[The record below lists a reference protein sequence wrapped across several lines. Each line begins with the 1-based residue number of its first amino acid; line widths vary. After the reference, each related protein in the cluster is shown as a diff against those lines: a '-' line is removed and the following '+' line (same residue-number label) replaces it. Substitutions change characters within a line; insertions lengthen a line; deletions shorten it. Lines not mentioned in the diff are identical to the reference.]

1 MDFTLIEP
9 MPSTHGT
16 GGLTMSNPADI
27 CRGGEVRQR
36 VKELEDAIYDLVSA
50 VNYLEFCTTCYKK
63 SAEFICSGCP
73 WHQAK
78 VKAIRL
84 LAKEE

>member
-1 MDFTLIEP
+1 MLYKESLHKTGDA
-9 MPSTHGT
+9 PSMNN
-16 GGLTMSNPADI
+16 LADL
-27 CRGGEVRQR
+27 CRECEVRQR

-50 VNYLEFCTTCYKK
+50 VNYLELCSTCYKK
-63 SAEFICSGCP
+63 SAEFICSECP

-84 LAKEE
+84 LAKEGQ